1 MHKSLKISIFAL
13 VMSNYKERG
22 RMELAQLYF
31 PQMEEI
37 AAWKK
42 LKHWIDVCQPLK
54 EELQRLGYTGRQ
66 RTFTPRQV
74 NRIVHYLG
82 EY

>member
-1 MHKSLKISIFAL
+1 MSLKMCIFVP

-22 RMELAQLYF
+22 RIELARLYF

-42 LKHWIDVCQPLK
+42 LKHWIDVCKPLK
-54 EELQRLGYTGRQ
+54 DELQRLGYTGKQ
-66 RTFTPRQV
+66 RIFTPRQV

-82 EY
+82 EF

>member
-1 MHKSLKISIFAL
+1 MHKSLIFCTFTP

-22 RMELAQLYF
+22 RIELALLYF

-42 LKHWIDVCQPLK
+42 LKHWIDVCKPLK
-54 EELQRLGYTGRQ
+54 EELQRLGYTGKQ
-66 RTFTPRQV
+66 RIFTPRQV
-74 NRIVHYLG
+74 NRIVHFLG
-82 EY
+82 EP